1 MISKYITPVLAL
13 AMILG
18 VSSCGNQTGSEA
30 SAEEE
35 EEEVGMVDVVLTD
48 KQVQQLGI
56 TTGQP
61 EQYMFASGIEVKGQV
76 EASPQ
81 SVAKV
86 TPFVGANVKSISVHE
101 GQSVSRGQVLAVL
114 SHPDLIELQGRYLT
128 AVNRLTFVEQ
138 ELQRQKTLVAGNAGS
153 GRDLQQAQSE
163 QRTLRTEI
171 STIGQ
176 QLRMLGISPESVKA
190 GKTTTQIT
198 VTSPISG
205 TVEEVLVSTGQFADP
220 QSPMF
225 RIVNSDN
232 VFADFMV
239 YEKDLPRVA
248 VGQSVSLSP
257 QSDPTR
263 VIQAKVYSVGK
274 DVDPQTKAVHVRAS
288 FTGDSRHL
296 VSGMYL
302 KGKIASGQQTSPSVP
317 SEGII
322 DEEGSSYIF
331 TMTRKNGKCVFHP
344 VRITKGREENGRV
357 ELALDAPLTSPV
369 VLTGAYYIIS
379 EMKKSETGEEYGL
392 FQDNKSTS
400 QRVYETP
407 MVRLFGFL
415 R

>member
-1 MISKYITPVLAL
+1 MISRYINPVLAL

-18 VSSCGNQTGSEA
+18 VSSCGKQAGSEA

-357 ELALDAPLTSPV
+357 ELALNAPLTSPV

-379 EMKKSETGEEYGL
+379 EMKKSETGEE
-392 FQDNKSTS
+392 
-400 QRVYETP
+400 
-407 MVRLFGFL
+407 
-415 R
+415 

>member
-1 MISKYITPVLAL
+1 MISKYVTPVLAL

-171 STIGQ
+171 STISQ
-176 QLRMLGISPESVKA
+176 QLRMLGISSESVKA

-379 EMKKSETGEEYGL
+379 EMKKSETGEE
-392 FQDNKSTS
+392 
-400 QRVYETP
+400 
-407 MVRLFGFL
+407 
-415 R
+415 

>member
-190 GKTTTQIT
+190 GKTTAQIT

-248 VGQSVSLSP
+248 VGQTVSLSP

-379 EMKKSETGEEYGL
+379 EMKKSETGEE
-392 FQDNKSTS
+392 
-400 QRVYETP
+400 
-407 MVRLFGFL
+407 
-415 R
+415 

>member
-379 EMKKSETGEEYGL
+379 EMKKSETGEE
-392 FQDNKSTS
+392 
-400 QRVYETP
+400 
-407 MVRLFGFL
+407 
-415 R
+415 

>member
-357 ELALDAPLTSPV
+357 ELALNAPLTSPV

-379 EMKKSETGEEYGL
+379 EMKKSETGEE
-392 FQDNKSTS
+392 
-400 QRVYETP
+400 
-407 MVRLFGFL
+407 
-415 R
+415 

>member
-198 VTSPISG
+198 VTSPING

-288 FTGDSRHL
+288 FTGDSRRL

-379 EMKKSETGEEYGL
+379 EMKKSETGEE
-392 FQDNKSTS
+392 
-400 QRVYETP
+400 
-407 MVRLFGFL
+407 
-415 R
+415 

>member
-30 SAEEE
+30 SAEEEE

-317 SEGII
+317 SEGMI

-379 EMKKSETGEEYGL
+379 EMKKSETGEE
-392 FQDNKSTS
+392 
-400 QRVYETP
+400 
-407 MVRLFGFL
+407 
-415 R
+415 